1 MEGEKKRDER
11 GTREEREERRRDGGR
26 RRNETLGERRKKDP
40 AYPATE
46 IHDFKSR
53 HTMETV
59 NDVSE
64 IERGITRARRREKIV
79 RTGEN
84 DDVERAGNA
93 RRAFEI
99 TDLRELF
106 RELRAVT
113 HFDAFATR
121 GPDENFIIN
130 ICHILFLNTSFSKYN
145 IN

>member
-1 MEGEKKRDER
+1 MLHRGSRVEGEN
-11 GTREEREERRRDGGR
+11 GTSKREERERKENRRRDGGR
-26 RRNETLGERRKKDP
+26 QRNETQRTEKKSP

-84 DDVERAGNA
+84 DGVESKRAA
-93 RRAFEI
+93 RSRQEE
-99 TDLRELF
+99 TF
-106 RELRAVT
+106 R
-113 HFDAFATR
+113 
-121 GPDENFIIN
+121 
-130 ICHILFLNTSFSKYN
+130 
-145 IN
+145 